1 MILWIRSV
9 VVVAD
14 VALVEDL
21 GLPGDVEDGGEAT
34 RVPVADLLLDLQSVV
49 LVASMSWSLALLCL

>member
-34 RVPVADLLLDLQSVV
+34 RVPVADLLDLQSVV
-49 LVASMSWSLALLCL
+49 LVASMSWTLALLCL

>member
-34 RVPVADLLLDLQSVV
+34 RVPVADLLDLQSVV

>member
-9 VVVAD
+9 VVVAA
-14 VALVEDL
+14 VALMEDL

-34 RVPVADLLLDLQSVV
+34 RVPVADLLDLQSVV
-49 LVASMSWSLALLCL
+49 LVASMSWTLALLCL